1 MRLRALKKKLFILF
15 PTQRTLQR
23 IPARY
28 PGRDPHPARREAA
41 VAGLPRG
48 GHLKGKDTRHTETD
62 MAYGELE
69 MVLPDGHGIHHLD
82 WQPEKAVPLRK
93 NLLRLTAPTPA

>member
-1 MRLRALKKKLFILF
+1 
-15 PTQRTLQR
+15 
-23 IPARY
+23 
-28 PGRDPHPARREAA
+28 
-41 VAGLPRG
+41 
-48 GHLKGKDTRHTETD
+48 